1 MTKAILAAAAAVL
14 MVARSGDAQEP
25 TVRWQRRAEA
35 SVPPVTVFHS
45 TQSANLATAE
55 TLRRGEWLFEIS
67 HRFLPPLS
75 GGADAL
81 WGLDGPVFNRLG
93 LSYAVSDRAMLS
105 LVRSN
110 LSDNVELGAKARLV
124 EGGRSAIPFMV
135 AVNGG
140 VAWNTQ
146 LPNADGLHDN
156 ESQAYAQLVANA
168 LLGGRFAVGVSPTVL
183 HNPRVDDADAGNA
196 FALGLAGQFYVAEQ
210 VSVLAEWVVAGER
223 EGLEHDAGTF
233 GIELETGG
241 HFFKLL
247 LSNSARLNPTQ
258 FLGGTPFAFNA
269 DEWRLG
275 FNITRVLVF

>member
-1 MTKAILAAAAAVL
+1 MTKTILAAAAAIL
-14 MVARSGDAQEP
+14 MVAQPGAAQEQP
-25 TVRWQRRAEA
+25 VRWQRRAEA
-35 SVPPVTVFHS
+35 AVPPVTVFHS

-55 TLRRGEWLFEIS
+55 TLRKGEWLFEIS

-75 GGADAL
+75 GGAEAL

-93 LSYAVSDRAMLS
+93 LAYAVSDRTMLS

-110 LSDNVELGAKARLV
+110 LADNLELGAKVRLG

-135 AVNGG
+135 ALNGG

-146 LPNADGLHDN
+146 LPDEGGLEDN

-183 HNPRVDDADAGNA
+183 RNPRVGDVEAGNA
-196 FALGLAGQFYVAEQ
+196 FALGLAGQLYLSEQ
-210 VSVLAEWVVAGER
+210 VSLLTEWVVAGER

-233 GIELETGG
+233 GLELETGG
-241 HFFKLL
+241 HFFKLV
-247 LSNSARLNPTQ
+247 LSNSARMNPTQ
-258 FLGGTPFAFNA
+258 FLGGTPYPFNA

-275 FNITRVLVF
+275 FNITRVLLF